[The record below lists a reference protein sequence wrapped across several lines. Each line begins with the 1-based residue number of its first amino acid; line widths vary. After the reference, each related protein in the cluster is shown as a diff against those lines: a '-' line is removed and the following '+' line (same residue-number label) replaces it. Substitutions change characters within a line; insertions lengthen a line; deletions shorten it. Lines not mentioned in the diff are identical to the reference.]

1 MKAVNYHGA
10 SPIEITEPHAEQK
23 ASVVESLFSTSSM
36 HTASQ
41 SLFETLFAARFDC
54 MAAVLYAQASEPF
67 SLWNRVISP
76 GVYWQAHLSAKPSL
90 GLPVWY
96 DL

>member
-10 SPIEITEPHAEQK
+10 NSIEITEPHAEQK
-23 ASVVESLFSTSSM
+23 ASVVVSLFSTSSM

-67 SLWNRVISP
+67 PLE
-76 GVYWQAHLSAKPSL
+76 PSHFSW
-90 GLPVWY
+90 GLFIGR
-96 DL
+96 LT